1 MKTVIPFRLSQ
12 TVNSMT
18 LSDMAT
24 SFSHRD
30 PQSQQQVST
39 GFTALDHLDH
49 RVFKLAIKS
58 TKRVVP
64 AAAVKRLVAEK
75 AQAWL
80 DQTGNPAGR
89 KTMREF
95 KDQAITELLPRAF
108 LADSLHTVYLVDD
121 LALFSSKLAFEFFRV
136 ALCRTTE
143 DPVTGDHVDLASPLI
158 AYPDTMV
165 TFPGIL
171 TEWATDEPPEPFSL
185 GDKVKAKGPNSALN
199 FQSPS
204 ILSEFPKVASSERRV
219 SELEI
224 LSDNVSFRLTE
235 QFTLKS
241 VKLSPEYRAGDLLT
255 ARQLARTVNQ
265 LIEVL

>member
-12 TVNSMT
+12 TISSNT
-18 LSDMAT
+18 LSDMAEN
-24 SFSHRD
+24 FAHQD
-30 PQSQQQVST
+30 PQSQQPVST
-39 GFTALDHLDH
+39 GFTTIDPLGNN
-49 RVFKLAIKS
+49 VYKLVIRS

-64 AAAVKRLVAEK
+64 SSVVKRLVAEK
-75 AQAWL
+75 AAAWL
-80 DQTGNPAGR
+80 EQTGNPAGR

-95 KDQAITELLPRAF
+95 KEQAITELMPRAF

-121 LALFSSKLAFEFFRV
+121 LALFSSKLGFEFFRD
-136 ALCRTTE
+136 ALFRTTE
-143 DPVTGDHVDLASPLI
+143 DPVTGEYVGLAFPLL

-165 TFPGIL
+165 TFPGVL
-171 TEWATDEPPEPFSL
+171 TEWATDEPPYPFTL
-185 GDKVKAKGPNSALN
+185 GDRVKAKGGNSAVS

-204 ILSEFPKVASSERRV
+204 ILSEFPKVASSERHV
-219 SELEI
+219 SELEL
-224 LSDNVSFRLTE
+224 LSDNISFRLTE

-241 VKLSPEYRAGDLLT
+241 VKLAAEYQAGDLLT